1 MIKRE
6 KESNIKKS
14 DIDFTKELNMGT
26 KFIANLSNR
35 KREKILE
42 LLNSVQ
48 KIQKSSLSK
57 TEKAA
62 EIKKL
67 MWINQTPLSKILI
80 GAFIGTIAGVFI
92 FGSGGIGIA
101 GLGGAIGIW
110 GGLAGT
116 VGGVLISSLIQN
128 FEKKSN

>member
-1 MIKRE
+1 MIKNE
-6 KESNIKKS
+6 KDNNDLDLSKGGLIKA
-14 DIDFTKELNMGT
+14 T
-26 KFIANLSNR
+26 KFITNLSNI

-42 LLNSVQ
+42 LLKKVQ
-48 KIQKSSLSK
+48 NIQKSRLSK
-57 TEKAA
+57 TEKAS
-62 EIKKL
+62 EIKKI
-67 MWINQTPLSKILI
+67 MWTNQTPLSKILI

-101 GLGGAIGIW
+101 GLGGAVGIW

-128 FEKKSN
+128 FEKKPH